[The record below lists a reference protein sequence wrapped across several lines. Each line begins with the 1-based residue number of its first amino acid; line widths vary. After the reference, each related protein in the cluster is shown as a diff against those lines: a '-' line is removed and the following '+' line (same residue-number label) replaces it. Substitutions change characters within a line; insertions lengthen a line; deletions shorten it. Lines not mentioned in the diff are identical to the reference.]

1 MGQLEKYGLYVLCL
15 VIFLILGVTIW
26 GGGEL
31 PQSNRRGSVGAE
43 LNAGGPGGPGPAG
56 RSGSNAPAQTGT
68 VLGLLQQPKNDPKK
82 NEARTPPAPVV
93 QSPVDG
99 TGATGAVSPAADK
112 TKEPPQPTPQVTSDA
127 RPTHKVQSGDS
138 FESIAKKLYGS
149 ASLRTE
155 IARLNPRVE
164 PTRMRLGQ
172 ELLLPTKAEAEQIL
186 GRAAVSDADKGVAK
200 AAAIKEASAKKS
212 LPVPAIVA
220 GTTYTVAK
228 GDTLE
233 SIAVRQLGSR
243 TRLDDLREANPSVDP
258 TKMKIGQKIQL
269 PKK

>member
-56 RSGSNAPAQTGT
+56 RPNTGSPAQTGT

-93 QSPVDG
+93 QSSGDG
-99 TGATGAVSPAADK
+99 TGATGAVSPAADRA
-112 TKEPPQPTPQVTSDA
+112 KEPPQVSSDA

-186 GRAAVSDADKGVAK
+186 GRAATSDADKGGAK
-200 AAAIKEASAKKS
+200 AVAIKEASAKKS
-212 LPVPAIVA
+212 PPVPAIVA